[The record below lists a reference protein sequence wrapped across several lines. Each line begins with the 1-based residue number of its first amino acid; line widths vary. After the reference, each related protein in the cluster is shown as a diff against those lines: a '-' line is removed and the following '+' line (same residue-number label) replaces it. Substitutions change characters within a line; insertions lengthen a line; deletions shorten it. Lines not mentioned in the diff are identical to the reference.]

1 VRGPSCGPGAYEAAR
16 DDEESGLGRDINLS
30 DLFEEILIDPLEHEL
45 LCVLGTDVVVHQQI
59 RKRWSVD
66 QDDSGG

>member
-1 VRGPSCGPGAYEAAR
+1 MWTPKRDRLAGLGYEAAR

-45 LCVLGTDVVVHQQI
+45 LCVLGTDVVVHQQV
-59 RKRWSVD
+59 RKR
-66 QDDSGG
+66 